1 MPTNRF
7 FCAICGSA
15 MTTPDGSKRRTTE
28 CPDCL
33 HVVPV
38 PSPVDSG
45 LGSDATVR
53 VFPRGV
59 LALELKFL
67 CSSCGTKLRIDARF
81 EGSEVACPVCEN
93 ATNIPCWSRKTQS
106 AATLSADE
114 VTFLSQPHETVAGP
128 AAV

>member
-1 MPTNRF
+1 MSMNRF
-7 FCAICGSA
+7 FCTICGSA
-15 MTTPDGSKRRTTE
+15 LTIREGSKRRTTE

-38 PSPVDSG
+38 PSSVDSG
-45 LGSDATVR
+45 LGSDAMVR

-81 EGSEVACPVCEN
+81 EGSGVTCPVCDN
-93 ATNIPCWSRKTQS
+93 ATTIPYWSRKPQS

-114 VTFLSQPHETVAGP
+114 VTFLSQPHETVDGP